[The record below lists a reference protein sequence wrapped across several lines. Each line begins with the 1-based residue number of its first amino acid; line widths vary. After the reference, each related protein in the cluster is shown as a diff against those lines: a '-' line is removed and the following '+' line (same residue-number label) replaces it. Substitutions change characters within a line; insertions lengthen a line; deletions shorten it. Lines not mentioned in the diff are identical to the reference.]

1 MTSAFA
7 TIAGA
12 VVPEGEG
19 APAHFGNPLGEQRRL
34 AEGRAI
40 VHRGDRGVLTLTGP
54 DRLTWLNSITSQSLS
69 NLAPG
74 QSTETLILDPQ
85 GHIEHQA
92 AIFED
97 GETAWLIVDRADA
110 EPLRAWL
117 LRMRFTLRVEIVDA
131 SEDWAVVGWMDSP
144 DSPAR
149 AVVLAAV
156 AASAGAGDDAAALPP
171 IWADPWAAVTPGGYQ
186 YAGAEHPATEWSWA
200 EAIVS
205 PAALARIAGALQTP
219 GADASAA
226 GTLAAEALRIEAW
239 RPSWSHEVDEK
250 ALPHESDWLRSA
262 VHLNK
267 GCYRGQETV
276 AKVHNLGHPPRRLVM
291 LHLDGSESTLP
302 AVGADVTRAS
312 TRDDEGAVVPGAVV
326 GRVTSVTLHHELGPV
341 ALAVIKRSAPMD
353 ETLEVAVEHGYIAGN
368 QEVIVP
374 ADAGATAN
382 IPRMPRL
389 GARARRETP
398 ASA

>member
-7 TIAGA
+7 AIPGA
-12 VVPEGEG
+12 VVPEGEN

-34 AEGRAI
+34 AEGTAI

-54 DRLTWLNSITSQSLS
+54 DRLTWLNSITSQALAQ
-69 NLAPG
+69 LAPG

-117 LRMRFTLRVEIVDA
+117 QRMRFTLRVEIVDA
-131 SEDWAVVGWMDSP
+131 SDEWAVVGWMDAP
-144 DSPAR
+144 ESPAR
-149 AVVLAAV
+149 ALVLSAV
-156 AASAGAGDDAAALPP
+156 AAADADAAAPP

-186 YAGAEHPATEWSWA
+186 YAGADHPAAEWSWT

-205 PAALARIAGALQTP
+205 PAALARIGDALRAP
-219 GADASAA
+219 GAKATAA
-226 GTLAAEALRIEAW
+226 GSLAAEALRIEAW

-276 AKVHNLGHPPRRLVM
+276 AKVHNLGRPPRRLVM

-302 AVGADVTRAS
+302 EVGAEVTRAA
-312 TRDDEGAVVPGAVV
+312 TRDDEGAAVPGAVV
-326 GRVTSVTLHHELGPV
+326 GRITSVTLHHELGPV
-341 ALAVIKRSAPMD
+341 ALAVIKRSAPID
-353 ETLEVAVEHGYIAGN
+353 ETLEVAVEHGHIAGN

-398 ASA
+398 TTKE

>member
-7 TIAGA
+7 ALPGAIVPAGE
-12 VVPEGEG
+12 V
-19 APAHFGNPLGEQRRL
+19 APAHFGHPLGEQRRL
-34 AEGRAI
+34 AEGKAI
-40 VHRGDRGVLTLTGP
+40 AHRGDRGVLTPTGP
-54 DRLTWLNSITSQSLS
+54 DRLTWLDSITSQSLS
-69 NLAPG
+69 HLTAG

-117 LRMRFTLRVEIVDA
+117 QKMRFMLRVEIMDA
-131 SEDWAVVGWMDSP
+131 SDDWAVVGWMDSP
-144 DSPAR
+144 ESPAR
-149 AVVLAAV
+149 AVVLSAV
-156 AASAGAGDDAAALPP
+156 ASAADADADAVLPP

-186 YAGAEHPATEWSWA
+186 YSGPEHPAADWSWA
-200 EAIVS
+200 EAVVS
-205 PAALARIAGALQTP
+205 PAALERIAAALQAP

-250 ALPHESDWLRSA
+250 ALPHEADWLRSA

-302 AVGADVTRAS
+302 EVGAEVTRAA
-312 TRDDEGAVVPGAVV
+312 THDDEGAIVPGAVV
-326 GRVTSVTLHHELGPV
+326 GRVTSVALHHELGPV

-353 ETLEVAVEHGYIAGN
+353 ETLDVAVGDGHIAGN

-382 IPRMPRL
+382 IPRLPRL

-398 ASA
+398 ASK